1 MSNESIVTREGSFMP
16 DTPAEAKL
24 ALCELLGEMQRDD
37 GGDHA
42 SIQCLRQVAADIPE
56 EQGLRP
62 IPEALPGRI
71 AVTARQI
78 TAFEVPSPFGQ

>member
-1 MSNESIVTREGSFMP
+1 MSNEIIVTREGSFMP

-42 SIQCLRQVAADIPE
+42 
-56 EQGLRP
+56 
-62 IPEALPGRI
+62 
-71 AVTARQI
+71 
-78 TAFEVPSPFGQ
+78 